1 MLYYDIFPV
10 SVFLQET
17 GTAELL
23 NSQGQAVEK
32 LVTQESYRGFSL
44 FAAHGVSAPWPTN
57 HLAIR

>member
-17 GTAELL
+17 GTADLL

-44 FAAHGVSAPWPTN
+44 SAHGASAPWPTN